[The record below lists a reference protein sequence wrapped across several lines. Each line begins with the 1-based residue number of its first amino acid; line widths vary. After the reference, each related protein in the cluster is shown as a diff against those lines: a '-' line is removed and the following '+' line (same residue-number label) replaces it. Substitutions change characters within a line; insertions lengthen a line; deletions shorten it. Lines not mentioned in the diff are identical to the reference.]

1 MIRLLIAAPAAV
13 TRAGLEALAASS
25 PGVQLLGAYPDLSAV
40 EALRPDVVL
49 AALPVADLAPPAD
62 GAHPVYVLLAAG
74 AGPPWTAEAL
84 RLGVRAI
91 LSRDASAGEI
101 LAAIEAAA
109 GGLAVIAPQEL
120 ETLLAAAPA
129 MAAAAPVD
137 SPLTARELE
146 VLRMLAEGAANKTIA
161 WKLDISEHT
170 VKFHVASIFGK
181 LGAATRTE
189 ASPRPAQGPG
199 DAVGGSSGVMSRL
212 SAPRAEPAAAP
223 P

>member
-25 PGVQLLGAYPDLSAV
+25 PGVQLLGAYADLSAV

-62 GAHPVYVLLAAG
+62 GVHPAYVLLAA
-74 AGPPWTAEAL
+74 ASGPLWTTEAL

-91 LSRDASAGEI
+91 LARDASAGEI

-109 GGLAVIAPQEL
+109 AGLAVIAPRG
-120 ETLLAAAPA
+120 TGDLAGRRA
-129 MAAAAPVD
+129 
-137 SPLTARELE
+137 
-146 VLRMLAEGAANKTIA
+146 GA
-161 WKLDISEHT
+161 W
-170 VKFHVASIFGK
+170 
-181 LGAATRTE
+181 
-189 ASPRPAQGPG
+189 
-199 DAVGGSSGVMSRL
+199 
-212 SAPRAEPAAAP
+212 P